1 MKDVNYEAM
10 PVLDNVFTDNLA
22 DPITEAMGAQLYIN
36 LAQGAQ
42 VVSTYIGENDVLEDD
57 VAKKI
62 VDTFIQALLWMDRM
76 GLADRHPDLKQMP
89 MAVEPIDF
97 QGGGEANIQQWLEAQ
112 LEQIMADR
120 MDLIQHH
127 LN

>member
-62 VDTFIQALLWMDRM
+62 VDTFIQALHWMDRM

>member
-57 VAKKI
+57 VATKI
-62 VDTFIQALLWMDRM
+62 VDTFIQALHWMDRM

>member
-10 PVLDNVFTDNLA
+10 PRLDNVFTDNLA

-62 VDTFIQALLWMDRM
+62 VDTFIQALHWMDRM

>member
-62 VDTFIQALLWMDRM
+62 VDTFIQALHWMDRM

-120 MDLIQHH
+120 MDSIQHH

>member
-10 PVLDNVFTDNLA
+10 PVLDNVFTDHLA

-62 VDTFIQALLWMDRM
+62 VDTFIQALHWMDRM